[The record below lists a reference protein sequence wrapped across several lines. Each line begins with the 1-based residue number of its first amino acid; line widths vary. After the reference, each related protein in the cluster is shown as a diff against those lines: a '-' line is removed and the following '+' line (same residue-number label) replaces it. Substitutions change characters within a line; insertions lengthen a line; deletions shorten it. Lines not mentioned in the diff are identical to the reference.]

1 MGCSSGG
8 CSSGG
13 CSTGSCNKKNVFD
26 WFSNI
31 QFASGI
37 DEFNVVEISFKGG
50 SRKDYYVNDK
60 RLDLVKGEFV
70 CVEGSGGYDI
80 GQVSLKGELV
90 KLQLKKNK
98 VDINKE
104 PLPKILRKANEKE
117 MDIMETFRKK
127 EMDAMIK
134 ARLIARQLNL
144 EMKISEVEYQADGK
158 KAIFYFIAD
167 ERVDFRELIK
177 RFVAEY
183 KIKIELKHIGAR
195 QEAGR
200 IGGMGS
206 CGRELCCSTWLND
219 FPSVTTSAARYQN
232 ISINIEKLSGQCGR
246 LKCCLNYE
254 LAQYVEATK
263 EFPSNIHEIQTEEG
277 VAIVRK
283 TEILK
288 RQLVFT
294 YKNDPASEYYKLTLS
309 DVKNIVEMNKRGQ
322 KPQSLSSM
330 AVKEKEE
337 EKVKKDEDLV
347 GQIQLKTLE
356 KKKQNTRKNKN
367 KPKNNARSNS
377 VQNNTA
383 DLTQGDNQQRTDK
396 KANTNRPINESVNN
410 QTPRPNNPNRKK
422 KHHRKPPPKE

>member
-1 MGCSSGG
+1 MG

-13 CSTGSCNKKNVFD
+13 CSTGGCSTGGCNKKNVFD

-31 QFASGI
+31 QYASGI
-37 DEFNVVEISFKGG
+37 DEYNIVEVSFKGG
-50 SRKDYYVNDK
+50 SRKDYYIND
-60 RLDLVKGEFV
+60 RRIDLVKGDYI

-98 VDINKE
+98 IDTTKE
-104 PLPKILRKANEKE
+104 PLLKILRKANEKE
-117 MDIMETFRKK
+117 LATMEIFRNK
-127 EMDAMIK
+127 EMEAMIK

-177 RFVAEY
+177 RYVSEY

-195 QEAGR
+195 QEASR

-206 CGRELCCSTWLND
+206 CGRELCCSTWLNE
-219 FPSVTTSAARYQN
+219 FPSVTTGAARYQN

-277 VAIVRK
+277 VAVIRK

-288 RQLVFT
+288 RQVIFT
-294 YKNDPASEYYKLTLS
+294 YKNDPASDYYKLSLN
-309 DVKNIVEMNKRGQ
+309 DVKLIVEMNKKGE
-322 KPQSLSSM
+322 KPKSLSTM
-330 AVKEKEE
+330 AIKEKED

-356 KKKQNTRKNKN
+356 KKKHNQRNNNNNNSNNNRNKN
-367 KPKNNARSNS
+367 A
-377 VQNNTA
+377 
-383 DLTQGDNQQRTDK
+383 
-396 KANTNRPINESVNN
+396 NRPIAQKNQEQNPQNS
-410 QTPRPNNPNRKK
+410 QTPPPALHNAGDPQQPNQPKPKK
-422 KHHRKPPPKE
+422 KKPFRKPPPKS